1 VKLATRHGFTGQ
13 GARLMMDAIVSVDDA
28 SYLAIMPSSSTKQLS
43 RDDHDVETLVC
54 DCNQTSTDAD
64 R

>member
-1 VKLATRHGFTGQ
+1 MKLATRHGFTGQ

>member
-1 VKLATRHGFTGQ
+1 VKLATRHGFTGR